1 METRFGQPVTRW
13 VGQIKVT
20 LLSFS
25 LIQYF
30 VLQPLELVCSVRAPL
45 AKFIN
50 FFQQSR
56 YSDGVSIVNYV
67 LNKKFLSFE

>member
-1 METRFGQPVTRW
+1 M
-13 VGQIKVT
+13 
-20 LLSFS
+20 SFS

-30 VLQPLELVCSVRAPL
+30 FLQPLELVCSVRALL
-45 AKFIN
+45 AEFIH

-67 LNKKFLSFE
+67 LNKMTVNQVFKLCSYFE

>member
-1 METRFGQPVTRW
+1 MTRW
-13 VGQIKVT
+13 VGQIKVI

-25 LIQYF
+25 L
-30 VLQPLELVCSVRAPL
+30 PLELICSVRAPL
-45 AKFIN
+45 AEFIH

-67 LNKKFLSFE
+67 LNKMTVNQVFKL